1 MSDRLAKHKTFIYF
15 LLAVGALVAVLSLPT
30 PATMHTDSGQTI
42 DLSPQG
48 KATIG
53 VLALAVILWVTEAVP
68 FAVTGLI
75 AMVALVMTGAA
86 DLKTLTIDG
95 FGNRIV
101 LFFIG
106 VLTLSAAITEV
117 GILPRLTNYL
127 LYRLGH
133 RPKTIILVF
142 LFIGSMLSAWI
153 TDMAV
158 AAVLLPIGVAIL
170 KDANLKPLQS
180 NFGRALMISC
190 CWGPLIGGVA
200 TPAGCGPN
208 PLTMQFL
215 RELAGVEFTFTDW
228 MLIGYPATFLM
239 LLPAWG
245 ILLLVFPIEK
255 VNLSLAHEDFRKK
268 LDEMGPLNRKEIFT
282 ILIFAL
288 TVFLWVAAPAIKSW
302 TGGAVNYLSIH
313 FVALACACLFFL
325 PGINVLNWQQAQE
338 KISWG
343 GIVLIAAGLSLGMA
357 TYKTGAAEWIAW
369 VAFHKVGLLS
379 PVLIVFVI
387 VLGVSLMKVMFSS
400 NTVTGTIMVP
410 LLIALAG
417 TLNIEPTLLAIPAG
431 ITSSLAFILVTS
443 TPTNVIP
450 YSSGY
455 FTIKDMAKAGLLMTV
470 VSSICVTASICIFGR
485 LFHILNW

>member
-1 MSDRLAKHKTFIYF
+1 MKP
-15 LLAVGALVAVLSLPT
+15 LLADNKAKLFLGLALVALAVILLLPA
-30 PATMHTDSGQTI
+30 PARMFTDDGQAIELTG
-42 DLSPQG
+42 SG
-48 KATIG
+48 KATLG
-53 VLALAVILWVTEAVP
+53 VLALAVILWVSEAVP
-68 FAVTGLI
+68 FAITGLI

-86 DLKTLTIDG
+86 DLKTLTEDG

-106 VLTLSAAITEV
+106 VLTLSAAITQV
-117 GILPRLTNYL
+117 GLLPRLTNWL
-127 LYRLGH
+127 LYKLGH

-142 LFIGSMLSAWI
+142 LFIGAMLSAWI

-170 KDANLKPLQS
+170 RDANLKPLES
-180 NFGRALMISC
+180 NFGRALMIAC

-215 RELAGVEFTFTDW
+215 RELGGVDFTFTDW
-228 MLIGYPATFLM
+228 MIIGYPATFLM

-255 VNLSLAHEDFRKK
+255 VNLTMAHEDFRKK
-268 LDEMGPLNRKEIFT
+268 LKAMGPLHRKEILT

-302 TGGAVNYLSIH
+302 TGGAVDYLSIH
-313 FVALACACLFFL
+313 FVAIACACLFFV
-325 PGINVLNWQQAQE
+325 PGIEVLNWKQAQE

-343 GIVLIAAGLSLGMA
+343 GIVLIASGLSLGMA

-369 VAFHKVGLLS
+369 VAFHQVGLLS
-379 PVLIVFVI
+379 PFMIVFVI

-417 TLNIEPTLLAIPAG
+417 ALEIEPTLLAIPAG

-450 YSSGY
+450 YSAGY

-470 VSSICVTASICIFGR
+470 ASSICVTVSICIFGR
-485 LFHILNW
+485 LFNIVTW